1 MTNVPIVIP
10 GANDNE
16 MTNERLEIG
25 RRLNGSAGISLSA
38 VTLSHPNIRNA
49 APLAAEIHDHA
60 VCVGLMS
67 MDIWK
72 VRLGR

>member
-1 MTNVPIVIP
+1 MTNVPILIP
-10 GANDNE
+10 AANESE
-16 MTNERLEIG
+16 MTNERLESG
-25 RRLNGSAGISLSA
+25 RRLDGSAGISLSA

-60 VCVGLMS
+60 VCVGLLS

-72 VRLGR
+72 VQLGR